1 MGLGYDRHAKTQSTS
16 KTVQKHKTH
25 ESKDVAQK
33 PPIEEK
39 IENASERVK
48 ADDQTLQHLAQ
59 RIDEDEQKT

>member
-1 MGLGYDRHAKTQSTS
+1 M
-16 KTVQKHKTH
+16 
-25 ESKDVAQK
+25 AQK

-59 RIDEDEQKT
+59 RTDEDEQKT